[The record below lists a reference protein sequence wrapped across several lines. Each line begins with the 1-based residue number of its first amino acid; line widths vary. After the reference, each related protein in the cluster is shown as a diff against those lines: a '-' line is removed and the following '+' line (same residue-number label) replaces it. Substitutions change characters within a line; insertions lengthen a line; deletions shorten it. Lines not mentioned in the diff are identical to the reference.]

1 MREKQNRLNKQ
12 KQFKE
17 QIEEQMKQR
26 VSNNKLTKPYIQ
38 FRQSISDETK
48 P

>member
-26 VSNNKLTKPYIQ
+26 VSNYKLTRP
-38 FRQSISDETK
+38 
-48 P
+48 

>member
-26 VSNNKLTKPYIQ
+26 VSNYKLIRP
-38 FRQSISDETK
+38 
-48 P
+48 

>member
-1 MREKQNRLNKQ
+1 MRDQQNKINKQ

-26 VSNNKLTKPYIQ
+26 VSNNKLTKP
-38 FRQSISDETK
+38 
-48 P
+48 

>member
-1 MREKQNRLNKQ
+1 MRDQQNRINKQ

-26 VSNNKLTKPYIQ
+26 VSNYKLSRP
-38 FRQSISDETK
+38 
-48 P
+48 

>member
-1 MREKQNRLNKQ
+1 MRMRDQQNRMNKQ

-26 VSNNKLTKPYIQ
+26 VSKYKLTRP
-38 FRQSISDETK
+38 
-48 P
+48 